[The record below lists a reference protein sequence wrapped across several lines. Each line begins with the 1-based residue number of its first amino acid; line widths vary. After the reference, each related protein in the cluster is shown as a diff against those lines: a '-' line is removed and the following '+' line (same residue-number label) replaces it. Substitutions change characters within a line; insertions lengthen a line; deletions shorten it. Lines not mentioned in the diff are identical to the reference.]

1 MKEQTPQRNDANR
14 VYKQYVK
21 PLEPSHKG
29 EYVVV
34 TPDGQTILGPTLM
47 SAVQQAQAISPKD
60 NFIFKV
66 GDKVLGKLR

>member
-1 MKEQTPQRNDANR
+1 MIPRRKNANR

-21 PLEPSHKG
+21 PLEPSHRG

-34 TPDGQTILGPTLM
+34 TPDGQTIFGPTLLA
-47 SAVQQAQAISPKD
+47 AVQQAQEISPKD

-66 GDKVLGKLR
+66 GDKVLGKVL